1 MLLRRVRSRPHCPR
15 IIPRKQS
22 PLGRGRKHWVRAQPL
37 PRYSFPP
44 VEPEGE
50 LESILQHVEE
60 AQDNGR
66 SRRDFEQGSDGVSPR
81 HGWGVFVVG
90 YESSGTIRSRDTAG
104 IPFGAVSEL
113 GAGERLA
120 GGGDAMVV
128 MRWRQLATD

>member
-1 MLLRRVRSRPHCPR
+1 MR
-15 IIPRKQS
+15 
-22 PLGRGRKHWVRAQPL
+22 
-37 PRYSFPP
+37 P
-44 VEPEGE
+44 VEW
-50 LESILQHVEE
+50 SKYIS
-60 AQDNGR
+60 GR
-66 SRRDFEQGSDGVSPR
+66 MPQWRYQCINENIYG
-81 HGWGVFVVG
+81 HNVVG